1 METEATDDNH
11 QEQLVNYDTG
21 NELIVDHQETDDDN
35 DLLGYHS
42 EEYPPN
48 NQDIEEEDEDED
60 NNLHL
65 DGHVVVKRGITR
77 LYKFRQ
83 QYGKPNV
90 EKLSVTFDA
99 LNRISGAHRAL
110 FSSFLGDVVRE
121 QIGLK
126 VLSWRKVDSEARNK
140 LWDEISVYTYTILY
154 LYIYVMCNYI

>member
-11 QEQLVNYDTG
+11 DQEQLVNYDTG

-42 EEYPPN
+42 EEYPHN

-110 FSSFLGDVVRE
+110 FSSFFRRRG
-121 QIGLK
+121 
-126 VLSWRKVDSEARNK
+126 S
-140 LWDEISVYTYTILY
+140 
-154 LYIYVMCNYI
+154 

>member
-11 QEQLVNYDTG
+11 DQEQLVNYDTG

-42 EEYPPN
+42 EEYPHN

-65 DGHVVVKRGITR
+65 DGHVLVKRGITR

-83 QYGKPNV
+83 KYGKPNV

-121 QIGLK
+121 QIGLCCK
-126 VLSWRKVDSEARNK
+126 ARSAAAK
-140 LWDEISVYTYTILY
+140 MARAKC
-154 LYIYVMCNYI
+154 IYPHTMGRGGYAHVKEKMV